1 MQVEN
6 LNIFY
11 EEIQPLTLKKSI
23 LKKYIKSLINNE
35 LKSMGDVTIILCS
48 DNYLLEMNQKYLN
61 HDYYT
66 DIITFDYVENTMV
79 SGDLF
84 ISYDRIVENAK
95 EFNTAIIRE
104 LYRVIFHGILHLTG
118 YNDKSSKEKLL
129 MKEKENFYLSG
140 VDFKEIE
147 L

>member
-1 MQVEN
+1 MQIEK
-6 LNIFY
+6 LDIFY
-11 EEIQPLTLKKSI
+11 EDIQPLKLKKSK
-23 LKKYIKSLINNE
+23 LKKYIKKLINKE
-35 LKSMGDVTIILCS
+35 LRSMGNVTVILCS
-48 DNYLLEMNQKYLN
+48 DNYLLEMNKQYLN

-66 DIITFDYVENTMV
+66 DIITFDYVENDIV

-84 ISYDRIVENAK
+84 ISLERVIENAK
-95 EFNTAIIRE
+95 KFKTDVVRE

-118 YNDKSSKEKLL
+118 YNDKSSEEKSL
-129 MKEKENFYLSG
+129 MKDKENFYLSE